1 MNAPS
6 EQTVRRLFA
15 LSANRC
21 AFHNCTTPLVH
32 PSGTITG
39 EICHIKAKKPSG
51 ARFDPKQSDEER
63 HAFENL
69 VLLCSAHHKIVDDQ
83 PGTYTV
89 DLLQDIK
96 KMHEEAGNRELTP
109 EGVRLAGILR
119 SSYMRAAESISVT
132 QTVTGDGNVVAGRD
146 VNINRRVVKK
156 NIVQPGP
163 EHVTEAQKLKIKELV
178 NELSEIGVK
187 AGRAPSY
194 GKWWGKFYKQ
204 FKVTSYH
211 LLPAANFDAAISWLY
226 EQRARET
233 PKLRRTDNQAWRN
246 HRYRGIWARVRELEI
261 SDERLYALAA
271 ERLELKMPITSLTEL
286 GEQNL
291 DRLYR
296 IVMGL

>member
-6 EQTVRRLFA
+6 EQTTRRLFA

-21 AFHNCTTPLVH
+21 AFHNCGTPLVH

-39 EICHIKAKKPSG
+39 EICHIKARNPG
-51 ARFDPKQSDEER
+51 GPRFDPSQTDAER

-69 VLLCSAHHKIVDDQ
+69 ILLCSAHHKVVDDQ
-83 PGTYTV
+83 PNTYTV
-89 DLLQDIK
+89 ELLQDIK
-96 KMHEEAGNRELTP
+96 TMHEEGGNREVSP
-109 EGVRLAGILR
+109 DDARLAGLLR
-119 SSYMRAAESISVT
+119 ASYLQANESVSIT
-132 QTVTGDGNVVAGRD
+132 QHVTGDGNVVAGRD
-146 VNINRRVVKK
+146 VNINRRVVQK
-156 NIVQPGP
+156 NVVQPGP
-163 EHVTEAQKLKIKELV
+163 EHVTESQKVKIKELV
-178 NELSEIGVK
+178 NELSEIGVR
-187 AGRAPSY
+187 AGRAPSF

-211 LLPAANFDAAISWLY
+211 LLPAADYDAAISWLY

-246 HRYRGIWARVRELEI
+246 HRYRGIWARVRELGI
-261 SDERLYALAA
+261 SDAQLYALAA
-271 ERLELKMPITSLTEL
+271 ERLELKKTITSLTEL

-296 IVMGL
+296 VVMKL

>member
-1 MNAPS
+1 MNAPT

-15 LSANRC
+15 LSGNQC
-21 AFHNCTTPLVH
+21 AFHECGTPLVH

-39 EICHIKAKKPSG
+39 EICHIKAKNPG
-51 ARFDPKQSDEER
+51 GPRFDPQQTDAER
-63 HAFENL
+63 HAFDNL
-69 VLLCSAHHKIVDDQ
+69 ILLCSQHHKIVDDQ
-83 PGTYTV
+83 PDTYTV

-96 KMHEEAGNRELTP
+96 QMHEATGNREIVP
-109 EGVRLAGILR
+109 EDIRLAGLLLAAYLR
-119 SSYMRAAESISVT
+119 AGAGVAVS
-132 QTVTGDGNVVAGRD
+132 QTVTGNGNVVAGRD

-156 NIVQPGP
+156 NVVQPGP
-163 EHVTEAQKLKIKELV
+163 EHVTEAQKLKIKELIG
-178 NELSEIGVK
+178 ELSEIGVK

-194 GKWWGKFYKQ
+194 GKWWNKFYKQ

-211 LLPAANFDAAISWLY
+211 LLPAAEYDAAISWLY

-246 HRYRGIWARVRELEI
+246 HRYRGIWARARELGM
-261 SDERLYALAA
+261 SDEQLYALAT
-271 ERLELKMPITSLTEL
+271 ERLELKKPITSLTEL

>member
-1 MNAPS
+1 MNTPS

-15 LSANRC
+15 LSANHC
-21 AFHNCTTPLVH
+21 AFHGCPTPLVH

-39 EICHIKAKKPSG
+39 EICHIKAKNSG
-51 ARFDPKQSDEER
+51 GPRFDLNQTDEER

-69 VLLCSAHHKIVDDQ
+69 ILLCSEHHKIVDDQ

-89 DLLQDIK
+89 ELLQDIK
-96 KMHEEAGNRELTP
+96 KMHETKGNREVTP
-109 EGVRLAGILR
+109 EDVRLAGMLLA
-119 SSYMRAAESISVT
+119 SYIRAGEGNSVR

-146 VNINRRVVKK
+146 ININPRVVRK

-163 EHVTEAQKLKIKELV
+163 DHVAEAQKLKIRELI

-187 AGRAPSY
+187 AGRAPSH

-211 LLPAANFDAAISWLY
+211 LLPAAECDAAISWLY

-246 HRYRGIWARVRELEI
+246 HRYRGIWARVHELGMSNEQLYTLAV
-261 SDERLYALAA
+261 ERLAL
-271 ERLELKMPITSLTEL
+271 KKPISSLTEL

-296 IVMGL
+296 IVLAL